1 MNFMPMDVVRG
12 GARDPTDASQLLCV
26 FSPFKGRRVDSLTQL
41 TVQLQASASNSV
53 LPVDRR
59 PKPQMIC

>member
-1 MNFMPMDVVRG
+1 MNFMPMDVVHG

-41 TVQLQASASNSV
+41 TAQLQAYAIS
-53 LPVDRR
+53 L
-59 PKPQMIC
+59 